1 MSAILDLF
9 PWKLVLGP
17 FVKAIEIGVRNAISA
32 PLVMVLETYNFFSGT
47 KGLMWISLIYNLFVA
62 GGLGFAIYTLKH
74 DGPAMALFSW
84 LVISLIIL
92 APVDIARLLA
102 QKVPNEG
109 ALAELFG
116 WLKAGPGKRAIPNP
130 RTAASQHGKNY
141 VRGADVLDGA
151 AVAAEQAASGENYA
165 LNIQLGGVAI
175 PYQNEAEHFL
185 ISGKTGAGKTQAINA
200 MLRTVRERG
209 QVAIIA
215 DPAGGYLQRFGREH
229 DIILNPFDDRNSNWS
244 PFLEIEHDS
253 DVGMIAK
260 AAIPDTNGSGK
271 EWNTYAQVLFSELIR
286 VQWKKG
292 NHSLKELLKLATNAT
307 PKELFTL
314 LKDTPAKAFVSPDNE
329 RMLGSIRSV
338 MAAYIAPWE
347 YLPDQGTFSVR
358 QWVRDVD
365 QGKTDAWLYLTYMDN
380 QLAMLRN
387 LVSCW
392 LELAIVEGLSL
403 EEKPDRRLFYIMD
416 ELDSLGK
423 VNSLRGG
430 LTKLR
435 KYGGVCVNGLQT
447 IAQLRDTYG
456 REEAQ
461 TLLSCMSTKL
471 LLAAGD
477 SETAEYFSREIG
489 DQEFQRENRS
499 KGQSARIGELASA
512 SENVST
518 EHRTE
523 RAVLASEITALPNL
537 HGYLKPVGMPVMRIT
552 LDYVGMDNL
561 NPAFVR
567 KENANG

>member
-1 MSAILDLF
+1 MLREGKSSFSFIMILFKSLAN
-9 PWKLVLGP
+9 V
-17 FVKAIEIGVRNAISA
+17 IYA
-32 PLVMVLETYNFFSGT
+32 PYVMVDSIYRAVSGQKAYMLVEWVYMILVSVFLGYLLYTWVNYDYGIIKGVLSYLMLAFFVILPIDFACRLVSKIPDDG
-47 KGLMWISLIYNLFVA
+47 IV
-62 GGLGFAIYTLKH
+62 GGLF
-74 DGPAMALFSW
+74 
-84 LVISLIIL
+84 
-92 APVDIARLLA
+92 R
-102 QKVPNEG
+102 
-109 ALAELFG
+109 
-116 WLKAGPGKRAIPNP
+116 WLKWAPPLSGSPARAAAPTAQNGK
-130 RTAASQHGKNY
+130 SY
-141 VRGADVLDGA
+141 VRGAAVLDGA
-151 AVAAEQAASGENYA
+151 AVAAEQAASGENLA
-165 LNIQLGGVAI
+165 LSIKLGGVAI
-175 PYQNEAEHFL
+175 PYKSEAEHFL

-200 MLRTVRERG
+200 MLRVVRERG
-209 QVAIIA
+209 QAAIIA
-215 DPAGGYLQRFGREH
+215 DPAGGYCQRFGREY
-229 DIILNPFDDRNSNWS
+229 DYLLNPFDARSADWS
-244 PFLEIEHDS
+244 PFLELEYEADA
-253 DVGMIAK
+253 GMIAK

-271 EWNTYAQVLFSELIR
+271 EWNNYAQTLFKELLLHL
-286 VQWKKG
+286 WKSG
-292 NHSLKELLKLATNAT
+292 NHSVKELLRLATSAT
-307 PKELFTL
+307 PKELYQL
-314 LKDTPAKAFVSPDNE
+314 LKNTPAAAFVAPDNE
-329 RMLGSIRSV
+329 RMLGSVRSV
-338 MAAYIAPWE
+338 MAAYIAAWE
-347 YLPDQGTFSVR
+347 YLPDRGDFSVR
-358 QWVRDVD
+358 QWVRAVD
-365 QGKTDAWLYLTYMDN
+365 QGETDAWLYLTYMDN

-403 EEKPDRRLFYIMD
+403 SERPERRIFYIMD

-499 KGQSARIGELASA
+499 KGQSARIGELANS
-512 SENVST
+512 SENIST

-537 HGYLKPVGMPVMRIT
+537 HGFLKPVGMPVMRIT

-567 KENANG
+567 KEG

>member
-1 MSAILDLF
+1 MNVNLLGLF
-9 PWKLVLGP
+9 FRALFRALATALFAPWRL
-17 FVKAIEIGVRNAISA
+17 IGEVYNAYA
-32 PLVMVLETYNFFSGT
+32 
-47 KGLMWISLIYNLFVA
+47 KGSRYMWIEWLYLGATAV
-62 GGLGFAIYTLKH
+62 GLGYVVHTWQHEGLGMAVFAWVMLALTVLVFLDVASQMIAKIPD
-74 DGPAMALFSW
+74 DGPA
-84 LVISLIIL
+84 
-92 APVDIARLLA
+92 
-102 QKVPNEG
+102 G
-109 ALAELFG
+109 ELFG
-116 WLKAGPGKRAIPNP
+116 WLKWAPAGRAIPNP
-130 RTAASQHGKNY
+130 RTAANQHGKNY
-141 VRGADVLDGA
+141 VRGAAVLDGA
-151 AVAAEQAASGENYA
+151 AVAAEQAASGENLA
-165 LNIQLGGVAI
+165 LNIKLGGVAI
-175 PYQNEAEHFL
+175 PYKSEAEHFL

-499 KGQSARIGELASA
+499 KGQSARIGEMASS

-537 HGYLKPVGMPVMRIT
+537 HGFLKPVGLPVMRIT
-552 LDYVGMDNL
+552 LEYRGMDNL

>member
-1 MSAILDLF
+1 MN
-9 PWKLVLGP
+9 V
-17 FVKAIEIGVRNAISA
+17 
-32 PLVMVLETYNFFSGT
+32 NFFGLFFRALFRALAT
-47 KGLMWISLIYNLFVA
+47 ALFAPWRLIGEVYNAYAKGSRYMLIEWLYLGATAVSLGYVVHTWQHEGFGMAVFAWVMLALTVLVFLDVA
-62 GGLGFAIYTLKH
+62 SQMIAKIPD
-74 DGPAMALFSW
+74 DGPA
-84 LVISLIIL
+84 
-92 APVDIARLLA
+92 
-102 QKVPNEG
+102 G
-109 ALAELFG
+109 ELFG
-116 WLKAGPGKRAIPNP
+116 WLKWAPAGRAIPNP

-141 VRGADVLDGA
+141 VRGAAVLDGA
-151 AVAAEQAASGENYA
+151 AVAAEQAASGENLA
-165 LNIQLGGVAI
+165 LNIKLGGVAI
-175 PYQNEAEHFL
+175 PYKSEAEHFL

-200 MLRTVRERG
+200 MLRVVRERG
-209 QVAIIA
+209 QAAIIA
-215 DPAGGYLQRFGREH
+215 DPAGGYCQRFGREC
-229 DIILNPFDDRNSNWS
+229 DYLLNPFDARSADWS
-244 PFLEIEHDS
+244 PFLELEYEADA
-253 DVGMIAK
+253 GMIAK

-271 EWNTYAQVLFSELIR
+271 EWNNYAQTLFKELLLHL
-286 VQWKKG
+286 WKSG
-292 NHSLKELLKLATNAT
+292 NHSVKELLRLATSAT
-307 PKELFTL
+307 PKELYQL
-314 LKDTPAKAFVSPDNE
+314 LKNTPAAAFVAPDNE
-329 RMLGSIRSV
+329 RMLGSVRSV
-338 MAAYIAPWE
+338 MAAYIAAWE
-347 YLPDQGTFSVR
+347 YLPDRGDFSVR
-358 QWVRDVD
+358 QWVRAVD
-365 QGKTDAWLYLTYMDN
+365 QGETDAWLYLTYMDN

-403 EEKPDRRLFYIMD
+403 SERPERRIFYIMD

-499 KGQSARIGELASA
+499 KGQSARIGELASS
-512 SENVST
+512 SENIST

-537 HGYLKPVGMPVMRIT
+537 HGFLKPVGMPVMRIT
-552 LDYVGMDNL
+552 LEYRGMENL
-561 NPAFVR
+561 NPAFIR

>member
-1 MSAILDLF
+1 MN
-9 PWKLVLGP
+9 V
-17 FVKAIEIGVRNAISA
+17 
-32 PLVMVLETYNFFSGT
+32 NFFGLFFRALFRALGT
-47 KGLMWISLIYNLFVA
+47 ALFAPWRLIGEVYNAFAKGSRYMLIEWLYLAATALSMGYVVHTWQHEGVGMA
-62 GGLGFAIYTLKH
+62 VFAWFMLALTVLVFLDVTSQMIAKIPD
-74 DGPAMALFSW
+74 DGPA
-84 LVISLIIL
+84 
-92 APVDIARLLA
+92 
-102 QKVPNEG
+102 G
-109 ALAELFG
+109 ELFG
-116 WLKAGPGKRAIPNP
+116 WLKWAPAGRAIPNP
-130 RTAASQHGKNY
+130 RVNQHGKNY
-141 VRGADVLDGA
+141 VRGAAVLDGA

-165 LNIQLGGVAI
+165 LNIKLGGVAI

-229 DIILNPFDDRNSNWS
+229 EFMLNPFDARSSDWS
-244 PFLEIEHDS
+244 PFLELEFEADA
-253 DVGMIAK
+253 GMIAK
-260 AAIPDTNGSGK
+260 AAIPDTSGSGK
-271 EWNTYAQVLFSELIR
+271 EWNTYAQTLFRELLLHL
-286 VQWKKG
+286 WKSG
-292 NHSLKELLKLATNAT
+292 NHSVKELLRLATSAT
-307 PKELFTL
+307 PKELYSL
-314 LKDTPAKAFVSPDNE
+314 LKNTPAAAFTAPDNE
-329 RMLGSIRSV
+329 RMLGSVRSV
-338 MAAYIAPWE
+338 MAAYIAAWE
-347 YLPDQGTFSVR
+347 YLPDQGDFSVR
-358 QWVRDVD
+358 RWVRAVD
-365 QGKTDAWLYLTYMDN
+365 QGETDAWLYLTYMDN

-403 EEKPDRRLFYIMD
+403 EEKPERRLFYIMD

-461 TLLSCMSTKL
+461 TLLSCMSNKL

-499 KGQSARIGELASA
+499 KGRSARIGELASS

-537 HGYLKPVGMPVMRIT
+537 HGFLKLVGMPVMRIT
-552 LDYVGMDNL
+552 LEYRGMENR
-561 NPAFVR
+561 NPAFIR

>member
-1 MSAILDLF
+1 MN
-9 PWKLVLGP
+9 V
-17 FVKAIEIGVRNAISA
+17 
-32 PLVMVLETYNFFSGT
+32 NFFGLFFRALFRALGT
-47 KGLMWISLIYNLFVA
+47 ALFAPWRLAGQLYMAFANGERFIWIEWLYMGVTAI
-62 GGLGFAIYTLKH
+62 GLGYVLHTWVNEGVGLAVFAWIMIAFTWLVVLDVASQMIAKIPDH
-74 DGPAMALFSW
+74 GPA
-84 LVISLIIL
+84 
-92 APVDIARLLA
+92 
-102 QKVPNEG
+102 G
-109 ALAELFG
+109 ELFG
-116 WLKAGPGKRAIPNP
+116 WIKWAPGGRAIPNP
-130 RTAASQHGKNY
+130 RTAVSQHGKNY
-141 VRGADVLDGA
+141 VRGAAVLDGA

-244 PFLEIEHDS
+244 PFLEIEYEN
-253 DVGMIAK
+253 DVAMIAK
-260 AAIPDTNGSGK
+260 AAIPDSNGSSS
-271 EWNTYAQVLFSELIR
+271 EWNKYAQTLFSELLR
-286 VQWKKG
+286 MQWKKG
-292 NHSLKELLKLATNAT
+292 NHSVKELLKLATSAT
-307 PKELFTL
+307 PKELYQL
-314 LKDTPAKAFVSPDNE
+314 LKGTPAGQYVAPDNE

-338 MAAYIAPWE
+338 MATYIAPWE
-347 YLPDQGTFSVR
+347 YLPDQGDFSVR

-403 EEKPDRRLFYIMD
+403 EEKPTRRLFYIMD

-423 VNSLRGG
+423 VNSLRNG

-456 REEAQ
+456 KEEAQ

-499 KGQSARIGELASA
+499 KGQSARIGELGSS

-537 HGYLKPVGMPVMRIT
+537 HGFLKPVGLPVMRIT
-552 LDYVGMDNL
+552 LEYRGMENL
-561 NPAFVR
+561 NPAFIR
-567 KENANG
+567 KEANNNG